1 MQNFKPANT
10 TENKYFV
17 GKTTRGINVVS
28 PDTEMK
34 YDHQEGLMEIRQY
47 VFNPQF
53 LTPTSLPLSFFF
65 GYQILHEMKEW
76 KKSGHVSLV
85 IICFFLFCVFFFS
98 EIGTVKGNFSNLKNR
113 KKSKNMFPTAR
124 FKEEKKFQS
133 VFN

>member
-1 MQNFKPANT
+1 MFIDFINQESKKTPGIPVQNLKSANT

-34 YDHQEGLMEIRQY
+34 YDPQEEHMEIRQY

-65 GYQILHEMKEW
+65 GYQILHEMKER

-85 IICFFLFCVFFFS
+85 IIWFFLFFF
-98 EIGTVKGNFSNLKNR
+98 L
-113 KKSKNMFPTAR
+113 
-124 FKEEKKFQS
+124 S
-133 VFN
+133 VRSGQ